1 MPRDI
6 FLIQSCGVCS
16 FACCPLLRE
25 LKDKTVKFNITCIQ
39 VSTHLR
45 TGAKSWKNESL
56 FLIQR

>member
-25 LKDKTVKFNITCIQ
+25 LKDKTATFNITCIQ
-39 VSTHLR
+39 VSTRL
-45 TGAKSWKNESL
+45 
-56 FLIQR
+56 